1 MKKRRLLFI
10 LIYLLSLPLIYAQDN
25 DQKDKENCSLEI
37 IQHKI
42 KNDVK
47 EDLKVEIKQINKALD
62 EEKITKS
69 EAEEQKKEV
78 AEQKAK
84 NLEERQ
90 EIARLF
96 YQYAQRNDIDN
107 VCKVEL
113 PVTKACYEDWVSHCC
128 GSEDEEINFNFGW
141 PELNKQGLRN
151 SKMYSRMIVG
161 FGFNNT
167 FNENDFLGESNY
179 DTYPSRYF
187 EIGWEWSHRILNEA
201 NWLRF
206 NYGFSFQF
214 NGFKQD
220 DNQIFV
226 ENDEQTELQDF
237 NQDLEKSK
245 LRMTNLIFP
254 LHLELSNSQKVIK
267 DDGNITFRDPGF
279 KFGFGG
285 FAGLNLSNMQKLKY
299 EDNGNDFKVKE
310 KGDFNAERFLYG
322 LSTYIGFDDIQL
334 FGQYNLNSVFTD
346 NPIDEHN
353 FQLGIRVEI
362 GE

>member
-1 MKKRRLLFI
+1 MKKRKLLFI
-10 LIYLLSLPLIYAQDN
+10 VIYLLSLPLIYAQETEQ
-25 DQKDKENCSLEI
+25 QKDGEKCNLEI
-37 IQHKI
+37 IHQRI
-42 KNDVK
+42 REEVK
-47 EDLKVEIKQINKALD
+47 EELKDSIKKINKKLD
-62 EEKITKS
+62 DREITKL
-69 EAEEQKKEV
+69 EAEKQKKEV
-78 AEQKAK
+78 AEIKAK
-84 NLEERQ
+84 NLKERQ

-96 YQYAQRNDIDN
+96 YQYAQRNGIDDI
-107 VCKVEL
+107 CKAEL
-113 PVTKACYEDWVSHCC
+113 PVTKKCFEEWIDHAV
-128 GSEDEEINFNFGW
+128 GSEDELNFNFDW
-141 PELNKQGLRN
+141 PELNKQGMRN

-167 FNENDFLGESNY
+167 FNENSFLVESNY

-187 EIGWEWSHRILNEA
+187 EIGWEWSQRILNES

-220 DNQIFV
+220 DDQLFV
-226 ENDEQTELQDF
+226 ENGDQTELQDF
-237 NQDLEKSK
+237 GQELEKSK
-245 LRMTNLIFP
+245 FRMTNLIFP

-285 FAGLNLSNMQKLKY
+285 FAGLNLSNLQKLKY
-299 EDNGNDFKVKE
+299 KDNGNDFKVKE
-310 KGDFNAERFLYG
+310 RGDFNAERFLYG

-334 FGQYNLNSVFTD
+334 FGQYNLNSVFSD